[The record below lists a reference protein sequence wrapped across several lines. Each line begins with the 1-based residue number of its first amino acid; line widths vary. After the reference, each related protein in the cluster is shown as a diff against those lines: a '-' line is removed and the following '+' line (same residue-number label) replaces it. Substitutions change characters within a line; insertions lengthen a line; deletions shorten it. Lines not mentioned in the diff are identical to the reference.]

1 MVDVVVVPSYS
12 VKDVIVLVDVALDVV
27 DETVVEVDVNV
38 VDVDVVS

>member
-1 MVDVVVVPSYS
+1 MYVVVVPSYS

-27 DETVVEVDVNV
+27 DMTVVEVDVNV